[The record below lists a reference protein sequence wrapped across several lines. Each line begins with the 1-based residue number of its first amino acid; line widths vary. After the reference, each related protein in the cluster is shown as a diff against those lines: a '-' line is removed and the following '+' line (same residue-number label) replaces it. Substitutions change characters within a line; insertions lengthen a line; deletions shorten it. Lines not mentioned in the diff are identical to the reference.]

1 MSAELAL
8 PSIVLTIMLTIML
21 TIVAQLVFLELGGQ
35 TETPDG
41 LASSS

>member
-8 PSIVLTIMLTIML
+8 PSIVLTV
-21 TIVAQLVFLELGGQ
+21 VAVIGTVDIF
-35 TETPDG
+35 DG